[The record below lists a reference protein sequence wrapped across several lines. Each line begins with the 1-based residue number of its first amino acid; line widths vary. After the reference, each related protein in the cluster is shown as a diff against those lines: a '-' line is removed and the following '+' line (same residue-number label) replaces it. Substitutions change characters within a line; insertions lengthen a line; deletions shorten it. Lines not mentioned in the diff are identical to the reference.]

1 MVASLPFF
9 AAHALLF
16 KLHLPNR
23 YSEHSLRI
31 VLAIAA
37 AITSDCHMQCC
48 GTLASSDYPTSRAT
62 TIGISSLDRAA
73 LILYPSF
80 EKNFPNTK

>member
-1 MVASLPFF
+1 MFF

-37 AITSDCHMQCC
+37 ATLIVICNALWHACKQRLPPQ
-48 GTLASSDYPTSRAT
+48 GRQLLALASVAL
-62 TIGISSLDRAA
+62 IGA

-80 EKNFPNTK
+80 EKTSQYQIPSW

>member
-1 MVASLPFF
+1 MFF

-37 AITSDCHMQCC
+37 AITLIVICNAL
-48 GTLASSDYPTSRAT
+48 GTLASSVTYPPR
-62 TIGISSLDRAA
+62 GD
-73 LILYPSF
+73 
-80 EKNFPNTK
+80 NF